1 MQEILRR
8 SLMEM
13 EILHRQAELEQ
24 VSFCLCGIALNDS
37 THCFI
42 LLEQTVP
49 YISYFLSFLLT
60 LNPG

>member
-24 VSFCLCGIALNDS
+24 VTIQLFGIGLNFDNNSFFLS
-37 THCFI
+37 
-42 LLEQTVP
+42 EQT
-49 YISYFLSFLLT
+49 T
-60 LNPG
+60 

>member
-1 MQEILRR
+1 
-8 SLMEM
+8 M